1 MKKIAITG
9 GIGSGKSFICNIFKS
24 LNVPIFDSDSFAK
37 YLMISDI
44 EIISSLKKEFGDD
57 IYQDKFLNKPKL
69 AEIIFKDKSAL
80 DKLNSIVHPIVR
92 KKFKDWCD
100 DVEMNI
106 NPIYV
111 VFESAIVF
119 ESNLSEI
126 FDCII
131 TVYTDLEI
139 RIGRAIIRDNVSRE
153 KILERI
159 NNQLS
164 DQYKIDNS
172 DFIIFNNENDLNK
185 SYLNLIP
192 QIFTIHNILID
203 KNNEI

>member
-1 MKKIAITG
+1 MKIIAITG

-57 IYQDKFLNKPKL
+57 IYQDHFLNKHKL
-69 AEIIFKDKSAL
+69 SEIIFKDKSAL
-80 DKLNSIVHPIVR
+80 NKLNSIVHPIVR

-106 NPIYV
+106 NPTYV
-111 VFESAIVF
+111 VFESAIIF

-126 FDCII
+126 FDSII

-139 RIGRAIIRDNVSRE
+139 RIGRVIIRDNVSRE

-172 DFIIFNNENDLNK
+172 DFIIYNNENDLNK

-192 QIFTIHNILID
+192 QIFNIHNILINKND
-203 KNNEI
+203 KI